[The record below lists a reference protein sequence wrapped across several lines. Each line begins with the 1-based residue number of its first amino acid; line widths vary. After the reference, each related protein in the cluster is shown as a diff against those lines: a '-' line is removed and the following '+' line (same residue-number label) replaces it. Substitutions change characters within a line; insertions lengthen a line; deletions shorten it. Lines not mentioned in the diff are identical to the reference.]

1 MKEKAINFINKAKHI
16 KNKAKKV
23 VDKTIK
29 AVININ
35 YKKIGEN
42 LNFYREETFYVL
54 GCVFFVTACFSI
66 NKTLGLFSISAMFF
80 ISIYMSILRDKY
92 LTK

>member
-1 MKEKAINFINKAKHI
+1 MKEKAINFINKAKKVINKII
-16 KNKAKKV
+16 KP
-23 VDKTIK
+23 
-29 AVININ
+29 VININ
-35 YKKIGEN
+35 YKKIGET
-42 LNFYREETFYVL
+42 LNFFREETFYVL

-80 ISIYMSILRDKY
+80 VSIYMSILRDKY

>member
-1 MKEKAINFINKAKHI
+1 MKEKAINFINKAKKVMDKII
-16 KNKAKKV
+16 KPV
-23 VDKTIK
+23 V
-29 AVININ
+29 NID

-80 ISIYMSILRDKY
+80 VSIYMSILRDKY

>member
-1 MKEKAINFINKAKHI
+1 MDLKEKAINFINKAKKVMDKII
-16 KNKAKKV
+16 KP
-23 VDKTIK
+23 
-29 AVININ
+29 VINID

-54 GCVFFVTACFSI
+54 GCVFFVIACFSI

-80 ISIYMSILRDKY
+80 VSIYMSILRDKY

>member
-1 MKEKAINFINKAKHI
+1 MKEKAINFINKAK
-16 KNKAKKV
+16 KV
-23 VDKTIK
+23 VDKIIR

-35 YKKIGEN
+35 YKKKGET
-42 LNFYREETFYVL
+42 LNFFREETFYVL
-54 GCVFFVTACFSI
+54 GCVFFIIACFSI

>member
-1 MKEKAINFINKAKHI
+1 MKEKAINFINKAKKVINKII
-16 KNKAKKV
+16 KP
-23 VDKTIK
+23 
-29 AVININ
+29 VININ
-35 YKKIGEN
+35 YKKIGET
-42 LNFYREETFYVL
+42 LNFFREETFYVL

>member
-1 MKEKAINFINKAKHI
+1 MKEKAINFINKAK
-16 KNKAKKV
+16 KV
-23 VDKTIK
+23 VDKIIK

-35 YKKIGEN
+35 YKKIGEII
-42 LNFYREETFYVL
+42 NFYREETFYVL
-54 GCVFFVTACFSI
+54 GCVFFIIACFSI

>member
-1 MKEKAINFINKAKHI
+1 MKEKAINFINKAKKVMDKII
-16 KNKAKKV
+16 KP
-23 VDKTIK
+23 
-29 AVININ
+29 VINID

-54 GCVFFVTACFSI
+54 GCVFFVIACFSI

-80 ISIYMSILRDKY
+80 VSIYMSILRDKY

>member
-1 MKEKAINFINKAKHI
+1 MIDLKEKAINFINKAKKVIDKII
-16 KNKAKKV
+16 KPV
-23 VDKTIK
+23 V
-29 AVININ
+29 NID
-35 YKKIGEN
+35 YKKIGET

>member
-1 MKEKAINFINKAKHI
+1 MKEKAINFINKAKKVMDKII
-16 KNKAKKV
+16 KPV
-23 VDKTIK
+23 V
-29 AVININ
+29 NID

-54 GCVFFVTACFSI
+54 GCVFFVIACFSI

-80 ISIYMSILRDKY
+80 VSIYMSILRDKY
-92 LTK
+92 LAK

>member
-1 MKEKAINFINKAKHI
+1 MDLKEKAINFINKAKKVMDKII
-16 KNKAKKV
+16 KPV
-23 VDKTIK
+23 V
-29 AVININ
+29 NID

-80 ISIYMSILRDKY
+80 VSIYMSILRDKY

>member
-16 KNKAKKV
+16 KDKAKKV
-23 VDKTIK
+23 INKIIK
-29 AVININ
+29 PVININ

-54 GCVFFVTACFSI
+54 GCVFFIIACFSI

>member
-1 MKEKAINFINKAKHI
+1 MIDLKEKAINFINKAKKVMDKII
-16 KNKAKKV
+16 KPV
-23 VDKTIK
+23 V
-29 AVININ
+29 NIN
-35 YKKIGEN
+35 YKKIGET